1 MPPLSEFDKNW
12 CTKLLTD
19 LSKWPITSPFRVPV
33 DPERDGAPTYRT
45 IVTHPMDFQ
54 TMRKKL
60 ASSEYRN
67 VQEFIDDIQLICD
80 NAKLFNGASSMY
92 GLICDDVMAEVQ
104 KQYSEKPTSADDD
117 WYKSLMKSVQLLD
130 EHMRCAPPD
139 VSLTSVYLDP
149 PAVDVEELPEA
160 KRAKIQKEIGSEKL
174 SNLRKKWL
182 LLSEPIRSNIIA
194 VIGED

>member
-1 MPPLSEFDKNW
+1 
-12 CTKLLTD
+12 
-19 LSKWPITSPFRVPV
+19 
-33 DPERDGAPTYRT
+33 
-45 IVTHPMDFQ
+45 MDFQ

-80 NAKLFNGASSMY
+80 NAKLFNGLNSMY

-104 KQYSEKPTSADDD
+104 KQYSEKPASADEE
-117 WYKSLMKSVQLLD
+117 WYKTLMKSVQLLE
-130 EHMRCAPPD
+130 EHMRNAPTD
-139 VSLTSVYLDP
+139 VSLTSAYLEPPDVDP
-149 PAVDVEELPEA
+149 TELPEE
-160 KRAKIQKEIGSEKL
+160 KRARIQKQIGSEKL

-182 LLSEPIRSNIIA
+182 LLNETVRANIIA